1 MVACSS
7 TDEAEPTASSVA
19 DTEVTEAIASPP
31 GDFYAPPDPL
41 PEEPAGTLIW
51 AEEVGGIDLNP
62 PATVWR
68 ILYHS
73 RSEQDRDIAVSGFA
87 LVPTAPA
94 PEGDR
99 AVYGWAHGT
108 VGQGDQCAPSHEV
121 RDNLPPYGGQQV
133 ERGAVL
139 VATDYE
145 GVGTPG
151 VPTTTDG
158 VAEGHT
164 VLDSVRAV
172 AALPDVGPIGD
183 VVLAGH
189 SQGGV
194 AVLFAGELAPTY
206 APELDLVGI
215 VALAPGGELPTLA
228 DAVDDSPYRGLV
240 LIGASGMRAGH
251 PDLDLSTV
259 LTPDALA
266 DLPRVESECL
276 DATIGR
282 YQDDP
287 GGVTTRPPAACPRSN
302 ASSKR
307 TRRDRS
313 RSRHRS
319 SSATVTPTSRYRP
332 RSPNASERDTAP
344 SAPTSSA
351 GPTPVRTTTRSST
364 PPPTTC
370 SPSSP
375 PATTTNQPR
384 ANAHKRLGRLDHDEG
399 TTVRNRRAMLV
410 VAGCGAMTEVRR
422 PRTPRRRR

>member
-1 MVACSS
+1 MGDLGGVRGGRSPLAGLMGLVGALVLLMVACSS
-7 TDEAEPTASSVA
+7 TDEAEPTTSSIA

-41 PEEPAGTLIW
+41 PEEAAGTLIW

-158 VAEGHT
+158 VAEGHA

-172 AALPDVGPIGD
+172 AALPDVGPVGD

-215 VALAPGGELPTLA
+215 VGLAPGGELPTLA
-228 DAVDDSPYRGLV
+228 DAVAVSPYRGLV
-240 LIGASGMRAGH
+240 LIGASGMRAGN

-266 DLPRVESECL
+266 DLGRVESECL
-276 DATIGR
+276 DATIER

-287 GGVTTRPPAACPRSN
+287 GGVTTRPPSSVPEIERLLEANSPGSN
-302 ASSKR
+302 PIS
-307 TRRDRS
+307 
-313 RSRHRS
+313 
-319 SSATVTPTSRYRP
+319 TPIFLGHGDADQQVP
-332 RSPNASERDTAP
+332 PAISERIGARYCALGADLIR
-344 SAPTSSA
+344 
-351 GPTPVRTTTRSST
+351 RTY
-364 PPPTTC
+364 PG
-370 SPSSP
+370 
-375 PATTTNQPR
+375 Q
-384 ANAHKRLGRLDHDEG
+384 DHDEVIDAAADDVLAFV
-399 TTVRNRRAMLV
+399 TARYDHDPAESE
-410 VAGCGAMTEVRR
+410 C
-422 PRTPRRRR
+422 P

>member
-1 MVACSS
+1 MGHVAVARRSRAPLAQLVGLVGAVGMLLLVACSP

-19 DTEVTEAIASPP
+19 DTEVTEVSEDIASPP

-41 PEEPAGTLIW
+41 PPEPAGTLIW

-73 RSEQDRDIAVSGFA
+73 RSVQDRDIAVSGFA
-87 LVPTAPA
+87 VVPTAAA
-94 PEGDR
+94 PDGDR

-158 VAEGHT
+158 IAEGHA

-172 AALPDVGPIGD
+172 AALPEVGPVGD

-228 DAVDDSPYRGLV
+228 DAVAQSPYRGLV

-276 DATIGR
+276 DATIER
-282 YQDDP
+282 YQNDP
-287 GGVTTRPPAACPRSN
+287 GGVTTRPP
-302 ASSKR
+302 SSVPEIEHLLEAN
-307 TRRDRS
+307 S
-313 RSRHRS
+313 PG
-319 SSATVTPTSRYRP
+319 SAPVSTPIFLAHGEADQQVP
-332 RSPNASERDTAP
+332 PAISERLGASYCALGADLIR
-344 SAPTSSA
+344 
-351 GPTPVRTTTRSST
+351 RTY
-364 PPPTTC
+364 PG
-370 SPSSP
+370 
-375 PATTTNQPR
+375 Q
-384 ANAHKRLGRLDHDEG
+384 DHDEVIDAAADDG
-399 TTVRNRRAMLV
+399 LAFVTARYDHDPAESECT
-410 VAGCGAMTEVRR
+410 
-422 PRTPRRRR
+422 

>member
-7 TDEAEPTASSVA
+7 TEEAEPTASSVA
-19 DTEVTEAIASPP
+19 DAEVTEDIASPP

-41 PEEPAGTLIW
+41 PDAPAGTLIW

-73 RSEQDRDIAVSGFA
+73 RSEQDQDIAVSGFA
-87 LVPTAPA
+87 LVPTAPAPA

-108 VGQGDQCAPSHEV
+108 VGQGDQCAPSREV

-158 VAEGHT
+158 VAEGHA

-172 AALPDVGPIGD
+172 SALPDVGPVGD

-228 DAVDDSPYRGLV
+228 DAVAASPYRGLV

-276 DATIGR
+276 DATIER

-287 GGVTTRPPAACPRSN
+287 GGVTTRPPSSVPEIERLLEANSPGSTPISTPVFLGHGAADQQVPP
-302 ASSKR
+302 AI
-307 TRRDRS
+307 
-313 RSRHRS
+313 
-319 SSATVTPTSRYRP
+319 
-332 RSPNASERDTAP
+332 SERLGARYCALGADLIR
-344 SAPTSSA
+344 
-351 GPTPVRTTTRSST
+351 RTY
-364 PPPTTC
+364 PG
-370 SPSSP
+370 
-375 PATTTNQPR
+375 Q
-384 ANAHKRLGRLDHDEG
+384 DHDEVIDAAAEDVLAFI
-399 TTVRNRRAMLV
+399 TARYHREPAESECT
-410 VAGCGAMTEVRR
+410 
-422 PRTPRRRR
+422 